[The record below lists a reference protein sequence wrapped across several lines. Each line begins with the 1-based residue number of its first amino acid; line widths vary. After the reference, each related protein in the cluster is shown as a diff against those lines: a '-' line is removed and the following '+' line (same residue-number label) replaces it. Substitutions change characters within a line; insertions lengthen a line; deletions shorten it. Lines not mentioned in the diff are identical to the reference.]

1 MYFDIVLQVPQKSE
15 RSPIFFYRSR
25 RRRSARHFFG
35 KRSASLAKDGALAN
49 FSASFFTGSREDGAL
64 ANFSA
69 SFLQVPQRTER
80 SPIFWQ
86 PLLQVPQ
93 RTERSLIFW
102 QPFLQ
107 LPQRR
112 SARQFSGMLGY
123 RSRRGHSA
131 RIFFSEKKN
140 MKKVN
145 NTRHSAS
152 KEMMGTFGVNM

>member
-1 MYFDIVLQVPQKSE
+1 MRGE
-15 RSPIFFYRSR
+15 RELI
-25 RRRSARHFFG
+25 
-35 KRSASLAKDGALAN
+35 ALAN

-123 RSRRGHSA
+123 RSRRGHSD
-131 RIFFSEKKN
+131 RIFFSEKKHEKGEQHTALSLKREN
-140 MKKVN
+140 GHRRRGYVRGN
-145 NTRHSAS
+145 VWFSTALIGRCVFL
-152 KEMMGTFGVNM
+152 EIC